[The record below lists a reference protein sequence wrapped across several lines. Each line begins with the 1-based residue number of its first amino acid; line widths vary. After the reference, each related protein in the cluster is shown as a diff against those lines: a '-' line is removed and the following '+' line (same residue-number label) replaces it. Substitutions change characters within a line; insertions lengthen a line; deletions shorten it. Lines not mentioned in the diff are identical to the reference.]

1 MDLLYPDYNCF
12 QRGFDDPSQIR
23 IRMEALACEEIF
35 LMAEDKRIEMVWSF
49 MHEDETN
56 LCPFPDKID
65 KVAACL
71 FSARESLVPRKRI
84 SFLMPSPFS
93 N

>member
-1 MDLLYPDYNCF
+1 MDLLYPDYDCF

-49 MHEDETN
+49 MHEMKPISA
-56 LCPFPDKID
+56 PFPIELTKF
-65 KVAACL
+65 AAYL
-71 FSARESLVPRKRI
+71 FSARESLAPRKKYVP
-84 SFLMPSPFS
+84 MPSLFS

>member
-56 LCPFPDKID
+56 LCPFPIELTKF
-65 KVAACL
+65 AACL
-71 FSARESLVPRKRI
+71 FSAKESLVPRKKYV
-84 SFLMPSPFS
+84 LMQSPFS